1 MNRRA
6 LAALGLVTLALVAD
20 RAVIALS
27 PAWAWMDC
35 FAMTPGA
42 SPCIRAR
49 PRCRATFTGF
59 IHRSHSSADFT
70 LASLGHRAPER
81 APRPA
86 EGTRRLAV
94 FGASNVF
101 GFGVRDGEDWP
112 SLVESQLARVE
123 VVNLAL
129 PGHDLA
135 QQVALAVEAVP
146 RLGAHHALVVAG
158 AEELE
163 PTDCQAW
170 SSLFAKPGAA
180 SGLVRAWRLA
190 RTPLRPRD
198 PEAARDHGI
207 RAAIE
212 TLRAHPDLRVT
223 LLVTASLGE
232 NESTH
237 ARRVAAIERAGV
249 RVIDAREALRGVL
262 DGGDSSLWDVGGEQ
276 LNARG
281 HRAVADRVGPQ
292 IAEILR

>member
-6 LAALGLVTLALVAD
+6 LAALGLVTLGLVAD

-35 FAMTPGA
+35 FAMTPRA

-49 PRCRATFTGF
+49 PGCRATFTGF
-59 IHRSHSSADFT
+59 VHRSHANADFT
-70 LASLGHRAPER
+70 LTSLGHRAPER

-101 GFGVRDGEDWP
+101 GVGVRDGQDWP
-112 SLVESQLARVE
+112 ALLESRLARVE
-123 VVNLAL
+123 VVNFAL

-135 QQVALAVEAVP
+135 QQVALAAEVVP

-163 PTDCQAW
+163 PTDCRAW
-170 SSLFAKPGAA
+170 SSLFAKPGAS

-198 PEAARDHGI
+198 PEEARDRGI
-207 RAAIE
+207 HAVTE
-212 TLRAHPDLRVT
+212 TLRAHPGLRLT

-232 NESTH
+232 NESAH

-262 DGGDSSLWDVGGEQ
+262 DGGDSSLWDEGGEQ

-281 HRAVADRVGPQ
+281 HRAVAERVAPQ